1 MALRGSDRFV
11 LENSSFHNALSMI
24 WYLYHNTFFKY
35 QGSSSLWVC
44 LIGKHNRGF
53 RWFSSP
59 RGVRSMISR
68 SFWRDSFLVHIMIID
83 IKTKYLF
90 IRLTFF
96 YMALNCTVCPNCT
109 RPWSYMYVL
118 YFSMII
124 NPLKFW
130 DIVVAFNIYILIVPK
145 IPFSSF
151 SYKHD

>member
-1 MALRGSDRFV
+1 MAIAKYCYMKKSIVIFLNILKWLLEPMALWGSDRFV

-96 YMALNCTVCPNCT
+96 YMALNCTVCPNCAG
-109 RPWSYMYVL
+109 PWSCMYV
-118 YFSMII
+118 
-124 NPLKFW
+124 K
-130 DIVVAFNIYILIVPK
+130 
-145 IPFSSF
+145 
-151 SYKHD
+151 